1 MWPTII
7 ALVSIAITII
17 ITIIVVAVGASQSG
31 G

>member
-17 ITIIVVAVGASQSG
+17 ITIIVAVGASQSG